1 MATCT
6 PRVSRSAKLPLVTW
20 LDASTLQLIGVV
32 LPQLQTPLADG
43 LMGHHDPTGAHHP
56 FYVAVTQAEVIIQS
70 DAMSDD
76 LAWKTVI
83 FVAVGGRRRGMS
95 GYLLGCSVGFEKII
109 TGVIMSRV
117 RKDAQQLDN
126 ASQGNHQER
135 IDARGIT
142 DHGLFVPEER
152 TRAVD

>member
-1 MATCT
+1 M
-6 PRVSRSAKLPLVTW
+6 RRGEVY
-20 LDASTLQLIGVV
+20 DARL
-32 LPQLQTPLADG
+32 
-43 LMGHHDPTGAHHP
+43 DPTGAHHL

-70 DAMSDD
+70 DATTDD

-83 FVAVGGRRRGMS
+83 FVAVGGRGRGMS
-95 GYLLGCSVGFEKII
+95 GYLLGCSAGFEKII

-135 IDARGIT
+135 IDTRGIT
-142 DHGLFVPEER
+142 DHGLFVPEEC
-152 TRAVD
+152 TRAVDQHIVVKARGKHEHLPGVHGTNDVEIGV